1 MNVFGIQQAVKTTAF
16 QMGIDA
22 TSGMSDG
29 AKLDFI
35 RVLLDD
41 IPADLLA
48 EFANEAGRIAHMKQR
63 NEQ

>member
-1 MNVFGIQQAVKTTAF
+1 MNVFGIQQEVKTTAF
-16 QMGIDA
+16 QMGMDA

-35 RVLLDD
+35 RVLLDGVPVD
-41 IPADLLA
+41 MVA
-48 EFANEAGRIAHMKQR
+48 EFANEIGLTAHMNQR